1 MLTYKTEKGEIM
13 QHVSTQHAPGTIL
26 VTGGSRG
33 IGAAVSVLAAS
44 KGFDVCINYRSDEAQ
59 ALLVAEKVRE
69 FGRKALTVKADLAD
83 PHQITEMFLKVDQE
97 LGDLTALVNNGG
109 IGGSVGRVD
118 TVRAPDLHTIFSTNV
133 IAAFLCCGEAV
144 RRMSTHNSGRGG
156 AIVNISSAAA
166 RLGAAGRNVHYA
178 ASKRAIEAL
187 TFGLAQEVAAE
198 GIRVNTVSPGVID
211 TDIHSRERLAQLAT
225 QLPMKRPGSADEVA
239 NTVMWLVSQEASYV
253 SGTNVGVSGA
263 R

>member
-1 MLTYKTEKGEIM
+1 M
-13 QHVSTQHAPGTIL
+13 QQVSTPQPRGTMI

-33 IGAAVSVLAAS
+33 IGAAISVLAAS
-44 KGFDVCINYRSDEAQ
+44 NGFDVCINYRSNEEQ
-59 ALLVAEKVRE
+59 ALLVAEKVRG
-69 FGRKALTVKADLAD
+69 FGRQALTVQADMAD
-83 PHQITEMFLKVDQE
+83 PQQITEMFLKVDQE

-109 IGGSVGRVD
+109 ISGSIGRVD
-118 TVRAPDLHTIFSTNV
+118 TVQAADLQHIFAINV
-133 IAAFLCCGEAV
+133 IGAFLCCGEAV
-144 RRMSTHNSGRGG
+144 RRMSTNNGGRGG

-178 ASKRAIEAL
+178 ASKRAVEAL

>member
-1 MLTYKTEKGEIM
+1 M
-13 QHVSTQHAPGTIL
+13 QQVSTQQSRGTMV

-33 IGAAVSVLAAS
+33 IGAAISVLAARN
-44 KGFDVCINYRSDEAQ
+44 GFDVCINYRTDEPQ
-59 ALLVAEKVRE
+59 ALLVAEKVRD
-69 FGRKALTVKADLAD
+69 FGRKALTVQADLAD
-83 PHQITEMFLKVDQE
+83 PQQIAQMFLMVDQE

-109 IGGSVGRVD
+109 IGGSIGRVD
-118 TVRAPDLHTIFSTNV
+118 AVRAPDLHNIFAINV
-133 IAAFLCCGEAV
+133 IGAFLCCGEAV

-178 ASKRAIEAL
+178 ASKRAVEAL

-225 QLPMKRPGSADEVA
+225 QLPMRRPGSADEVA
-239 NTVMWLVSQEASYV
+239 NAVIWLVSQEARYV